1 MLNKVVISGRL
12 VDDPEYR
19 VTGTGTSVAMFRV
32 AVERDYK
39 NKETGE
45 RGVDF
50 FQVSAW
56 RGLAD
61 FVVNYI
67 LKGTKIEV
75 EGRLEQSTWKDGD
88 GNVRHSVAIVA
99 ERIYFAGDKR
109 QPKGM
114 DNTPETA
121 APQLDEPL
129 PDFSEDGHGEGS
141 EL

>member
-39 NKETGE
+39 SKETGE

-88 GNVRHSVAIVA
+88 GNVRRSVAIVA

-109 QPKGM
+109 QPKVM
-114 DNTPETA
+114 DNTPET
-121 APQLDEPL
+121 PNTQLSEPL
-129 PDFSEDGHGEGS
+129 PDFS
-141 EL
+141 

>member
-39 NKETGE
+39 SKETGE

-88 GNVRHSVAIVA
+88 GNVRRSVAIVA

-109 QPKGM
+109 QPKVM

-121 APQLDEPL
+121 DTQLNEPL
-129 PDFSEDGHGEGS
+129 PDFLEDGHGEGS
-141 EL
+141 EP